1 MRLLIA
7 GGDARYACL
16 AEQAFRAGWDV
27 RAVGL
32 EKARGDFPRGGVE
45 EIGQA
50 DAVLLCNPWRRGLLL
65 PLAEKPFSLGELLGR
80 MRGDATLLL
89 SDAEGAPD
97 ALPFDVVDLAQD
109 EAFVRRNAL
118 LTAEGAIA
126 SAMRGGWALSD
137 RRCLVLGYGRIAR
150 ALTRA
155 LLGLRAPV
163 TVCARRANARAFAR
177 DVGASVCSF
186 EGLQPLLGSFDV
198 IFNTVP
204 AAVLDEELLACVSSR
219 TQLIDLAS
227 PPFGFDLAQARE
239 LGLDARRESGLPGRY
254 CPESAARALLTAVE
268 RALEQAAKA

>member
-16 AEQAFRAGWDV
+16 AEQAHRAGWDV
-27 RAVGL
+27 GTVGL
-32 EKARGDFPRGGVE
+32 EKAGGDFPRREVE
-45 EIGQA
+45 AIGEA
-50 DAVLLCNPWRRGLLL
+50 EAVLLCNPWRRGLVL
-65 PLAEKPFSLGELLGR
+65 PLAGKRFTLGELLGR
-80 MRGDATLLL
+80 MRGDAALLL

-97 ALPFDVVDLAQD
+97 ALPFRVVDLAQD

-126 SAMRGGWALSD
+126 CAMRGGWALSD

-155 LLGLRAPV
+155 LLGMRAPV
-163 TVCARRANARAFAR
+163 TVCARRANARALAK

-186 EGLQPLLGSFDV
+186 EGLAPLIGSFDV

-204 AAVLDEELLACVSSR
+204 AEVLDEELLAGVSSR

-227 PPFGFDLAQARE
+227 PPFGFDLAQAKE

-254 CPESAARALLTAVE
+254 CPDSAARALLSAVE
-268 RALEQAAKA
+268 RALG